1 MSSSEDSVGD
11 VEVAQ
16 GSQVSREGRLAI
28 QVAVVLHG
36 NGQRASREACAHR
49 PGDLQF
55 GPSAQNHLEE
65 KDRPRV
71 RPNRALSFAFLDTP
85 LRYLNCPTPA
95 LAMLTLYECYSSQQC
110 KHEHL
115 TQWQPGC
122 NTHGRALRTVNWTR
136 TRAQKCSMYAA
147 ILYSSAEFENIQR
160 ALRTCNVQALYHSV

>member
-36 NGQRASREACAHR
+36 NGQVVKHVRIARATCS
-49 PGDLQF
+49 L
-55 GPSAQNHLEE
+55 GPLHHLEE

>member
-1 MSSSEDSVGD
+1 MSSSEDSTRTRSVMLKLRKARRGL
-11 VEVAQ
+11 AR
-16 GSQVSREGRLAI
+16 GTSCHPGRGCTSR
-28 QVAVVLHG
+28 
-36 NGQRASREACAHR
+36 QRASREACAHR

-115 TQWQPGC
+115 TQGQPGC

-136 TRAQKCSMYAA
+136 TRAQKCSMYAV
-147 ILYSSAEFENIQR
+147 ILF
-160 ALRTCNVQALYHSV
+160 

>member
-16 GSQVSREGRLAI
+16 GSQRSRARDVLPSRSRLYFTAT
-28 QVAVVLHG
+28 G
-36 NGQRASREACAHR
+36 KSREACAHR